1 MDGELQLSEREQGGE
16 IKMTQK
22 ISPCLW
28 FDDNA
33 EEAAKFYTSIFPNSK
48 IREVVPYNVETPSN
62 KAIGSVMTVSFE
74 LDGYS
79 FLGLNGGPYFKPNP
93 SISFHIKCK
102 TIEEVDSYY
111 EKLSEN
117 GKILMELNE
126 YPFSK
131 RYAWVEDKFGF
142 SWQIIYTEKDF
153 NQKIVPAFLFTQDIC
168 GKAREAIKSYVEI
181 FPESK
186 IDVISEYGKNEFNEK
201 EDNVMYSEFTLVNE
215 EFIAMD
221 SGMKHKFKFS
231 EGISLMIECKDQ
243 NEIDYFYE
251 KLSAFPEAEMCGW
264 LKDKFGV
271 SWQLITPNF
280 VKLDKNKKVMEA
292 ILKMKR
298 LDLAKLKEA
307 YEGK

>member
-1 MDGELQLSEREQGGE
+1 M
-16 IKMTQK
+16 
-22 ISPCLW
+22 
-28 FDDNA
+28 A
-33 EEAAKFYTSIFPNSK
+33 
-48 IREVVPYNVETPSN
+48 
-62 KAIGSVMTVSFE
+62 VSFE
-74 LDGYS
+74 LDDCS
-79 FLGLNGGPYFKPNP
+79 FLGLNGGPDFKPNP

-131 RYAWVEDKFGF
+131 KYAWVEDKFGV
-142 SWQIIYTEKDF
+142 SWQIIYMEKDF

-168 GKAREAIKSYVEI
+168 GKAREAIKSYVQI

-186 IDVISEYGKNEFNEK
+186 IGVISEYGKNYFNEK
-201 EDNVMYSEFTLVNE
+201 ENSVMYSEFTLVNE

-221 SGMKHKFKFS
+221 SGSDHKFKFS

-243 NEIDYFYE
+243 KEIDYFYE
-251 KLSAFPEAEMCGW
+251 KLSAVPESEMCGW

-271 SWQLITPNF
+271 SWQLITSDF
-280 VKLDKNKKVMEA
+280 IKLDKNKKVMEA

-307 YEGK
+307 AERK